1 MMCDTT
7 NRSFRAQLAAVLDKL
22 TKAALVEIGNLADEC
37 SSVLHT
43 EISLHKTENE
53 ALKKRCY
60 LLEVQLRA
68 AREAQTYPAHVNSV
82 SSSRHPAEQQQQP
95 APAIDGVFGKDWCMD
110 LWRED
115 KLPPQRKE
123 AVEPTVMTSMVP
135 QAIDLMEREP
145 DLIFVKEETY
155 DDPIGQQMR
164 LTDNRKVA
172 GIFDEDSMLHRSVD
186 ELQLHSGELN
196 NYPMTADTQTQQRTQ
211 PTIMDKLIDDATM
224 STMN

>member
-82 SSSRHPAEQQQQP
+82 GRRHPAGQHGP
-95 APAIDGVFGKDWCMD
+95 KPG
-110 LWRED
+110 
-115 KLPPQRKE
+115 
-123 AVEPTVMTSMVP
+123 
-135 QAIDLMEREP
+135 QA
-145 DLIFVKEETY
+145 
-155 DDPIGQQMR
+155 GC
-164 LTDNRKVA
+164 
-172 GIFDEDSMLHRSVD
+172 
-186 ELQLHSGELN
+186 
-196 NYPMTADTQTQQRTQ
+196 
-211 PTIMDKLIDDATM
+211 
-224 STMN
+224 

>member
-68 AREAQTYPAHVNSV
+68 AREAQTYPGHVNSV
-82 SSSRHPAEQQQQP
+82 SRRHPAGQ
-95 APAIDGVFGKDWCMD
+95 DGPGSGLSLVAR
-110 LWRED
+110 LPRE
-115 KLPPQRKE
+115 
-123 AVEPTVMTSMVP
+123 TVKY
-135 QAIDLMEREP
+135 IH
-145 DLIFVKEETY
+145 
-155 DDPIGQQMR
+155 GH
-164 LTDNRKVA
+164 
-172 GIFDEDSMLHRSVD
+172 SMLASLSV
-186 ELQLHSGELN
+186 
-196 NYPMTADTQTQQRTQ
+196 
-211 PTIMDKLIDDATM
+211 ATLTHVQK
-224 STMN
+224 SRLRLKIKH